1 MPRKDTLPAIRP
13 KAQVPAIQRSP
24 SFFQAIQDGV
34 GFGIGSS
41 IAHTAVRSLLA
52 PAQEVPK
59 PAPTQTKI
67 TLTREFIQCMK
78 ESNNNIDGC
87 SHLLEDIPK

>member
-1 MPRKDTLPAIRP
+1 MPRKDTLPVVRP
-13 KAQVPAIQRSP
+13 KVPAVQRSP

-41 IAHTAVRSLLA
+41 IAHSAVKSM
-52 PAQEVPK
+52 
-59 PAPTQTKI
+59 
-67 TLTREFIQCMK
+67 LTPSEKNTTFSEKNTTFSKEFIQCMK

-87 SHLLEDIPK
+87 SHLLENTPK